1 MLKIV
6 NPEFLFLIPV
16 IPVVLWIYYK
26 NRKNIFIRYPL
37 TFLFSKNTKV
47 FEIRLI
53 LNFLILLMLILALC
67 NFQFLRKIT
76 STYKKGIN
84 IILTLDTSGSMNAV
98 DFKING
104 HEVTRLQALKSVVKD
119 FIDKRPNDKIGL
131 VVFGKEAFTQCPLT
145 IDHKILKDYVDSLT
159 IGMAGDSTSIGNAI
173 ILSVK
178 RLKNVKGKS
187 KIIILVTDGR
197 NNSGIIDPVT
207 ASLVAKEEN
216 VKIYT
221 IGIGTKGALVPIYI
235 RTPFG
240 DRKLM
245 INADLDDETLKQI
258 AKNTGGK
265 YFNAKNYRA
274 LKKIYNEIDKLEK
287 EKFKVNFYY
296 ERKLL
301 YSYFLIVA
309 LILLF
314 IKIFVF
320 KTKFEM
326 VP

>member
-16 IPVVLWIYYK
+16 IPVILWIYYK

-67 NFQFLRKIT
+67 NFQFLKKIT

-221 IGIGTKGALVPIYI
+221 IGIGTKGALVPIYV

-240 DRKLM
+240 VRKLM

-274 LKKIYNEIDKLEK
+274 LKEIYNEIDKLEK

>member
-6 NPEFLFLIPV
+6 NPEFLVLILLIP
-16 IPVVLWIYYK
+16 IVLWVYYK
-26 NRKNIFIRYPL
+26 NRKNIFIKFPL
-37 TFLFSKNTKV
+37 TFLLKKNTKL

-67 NFQFLRKIT
+67 NFQFLKKIT

-98 DFKING
+98 DFKINN
-104 HEVTRLQALKSVVKD
+104 HEVTRLQALKSVVND

-131 VVFGKEAFTQCPLT
+131 IVFGKEAFTQCPLT
-145 IDHKILKDYVDSLT
+145 IDHKILKDYVNSLT

-197 NNSGIIDPVT
+197 NNSGIIDPIT

-216 VKIYT
+216 IKIYT
-221 IGIGTKGALVPIYI
+221 IGIGTKGSLVPIYV

-240 DRKLM
+240 IRKLM

-265 YFNAKNYRA
+265 YFNAKDYKS

-287 EKFKVNFYY
+287 EKFKVNYYY

-301 YSYFLIVA
+301 YNYFLIIA
-309 LILLF
+309 LILILIKVF
-314 IKIFVF
+314 IF